1 MHFYCSCNIPKK
13 PAQQGEIQYEEA
25 PVQGETYVPYYFL
38 GNIYSVFSSAQMIFI
53 VFRQYEYHDQQD
65 GMVYK
70 QEQYEQEHEQYQEY
84 DQHGN
89 PIHRDDQENGMNCN
103 VFRLTL

>member
-1 MHFYCSCNIPKK
+1 MLKNI
-13 PAQQGEIQYEEA
+13 
-25 PVQGETYVPYYFL
+25 
-38 GNIYSVFSSAQMIFI
+38 FS
-53 VFRQYEYHDQQD
+53 QYEYHDQQD

-89 PIHRDDQENGMNCN
+89 PIHRDDQEIGIKLIHSFDPL
-103 VFRLTL
+103 VSVDQYPGPERIHFFIPVSGL

>member
-1 MHFYCSCNIPKK
+1 MFRYTSNIPKK

-25 PVQGETYVPYYFL
+25 PVQGETYVFYQITTQKMRVFQA
-38 GNIYSVFSSAQMIFI
+38 NIWYLLF
-53 VFRQYEYHDQQD
+53 FRQYEYHDQQD

-89 PIHRDDQENGMNCN
+89 PIHRDDQEHGMKWH
-103 VFRLTL
+103 FLS

>member
-1 MHFYCSCNIPKK
+1 MNNI
-13 PAQQGEIQYEEA
+13 
-25 PVQGETYVPYYFL
+25 
-38 GNIYSVFSSAQMIFI
+38 FS
-53 VFRQYEYHDQQD
+53 QYEYHDQQD

-89 PIHRDDQENGMNCN
+89 PIHRDDQEIGIQ
-103 VFRLTL
+103 FL

>member
-1 MHFYCSCNIPKK
+1 MS
-13 PAQQGEIQYEEA
+13 
-25 PVQGETYVPYYFL
+25 
-38 GNIYSVFSSAQMIFI
+38 FSSAQMIFI

-103 VFRLTL
+103 VFRLRF